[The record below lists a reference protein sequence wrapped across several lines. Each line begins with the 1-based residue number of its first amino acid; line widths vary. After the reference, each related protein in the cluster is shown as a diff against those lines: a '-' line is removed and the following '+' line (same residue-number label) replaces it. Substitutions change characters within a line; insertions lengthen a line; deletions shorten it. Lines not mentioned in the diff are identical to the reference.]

1 MIRSQT
7 VLTCAVGAVIATTL
21 SFGLV
26 PQQETDPQIAALQQ
40 KVTALE
46 EKLESYDTF
55 MEAQAKAGET
65 LVDALARC
73 EAEGFT
79 AGINPKSREIL
90 LDGLRAQAEAMQTKV
105 GDDDDGDGPPVTTG
119 RGRRRK

>member
-65 LVDALARC
+65 LVDALARS

-90 LDGLRAQAEAMQTKV
+90 LDGLRAQAEAMQTTV
-105 GDDDDGDGPPVTTG
+105 GDDDDEGPPVTTG
-119 RGRRRK
+119 RGRRRGK

>member
-1 MIRSQT
+1 MMRSQT
-7 VLTCAVGAVIATTL
+7 VLTCAVGALIAASL
-21 SFGLV
+21 SFGLS
-26 PQQETDPQIAALQQ
+26 PQDPDPQIAALQL

-55 MEAQAKAGET
+55 MAAQAKAGEG

-79 AGINPKSREIL
+79 AGINPRSREIL
-90 LDGLRAQAEAMQTKV
+90 LEGLRAQAEAMQA
-105 GDDDDGDGPPVTTG
+105 GESDDDQGPRGST
-119 RGRRRK
+119 RGRRRGK

>member
-46 EKLESYDTF
+46 EKLESYDAF
-55 MEAQAKAGET
+55 VEAQAKAGET
-65 LVDALARC
+65 LVDALARS

-105 GDDDDGDGPPVTTG
+105 GDEDDEGPPVTTG

>member
-46 EKLESYDTF
+46 EKLESYDAF
-55 MEAQAKAGET
+55 VEAQAKAGET
-65 LVDALARC
+65 LVDALARS

-105 GDDDDGDGPPVTTG
+105 GVEDDEGPPVTTG